1 MALTQNPLNKIK
13 DRIYEAEGLLELLHL
28 RPEKLPELAPMIL
41 SRLDEARS
49 DFENFTKENSS
60 IDDEPVAEDETMTE
74 DTDIPDDEFISDEET
89 EPEVDSVPDDTPIY
103 EEETEPEV
111 DSVPDDAPIYEDA
124 PDSQEDSFHRT
135 PRPRPALCLNDRY
148 RFRRAIFGGSDAE
161 MNTTLDFVASMD
173 SYGQAEE
180 FFLTDMDL
188 DKENEDV
195 ADFLNIIRKY
205 FGE

>member
-1 MALTQNPLNKIK
+1 MAMTQNPLNIIK

-49 DFENFTKENSS
+49 DFENFAKENTSQ
-60 IDDEPVAEDETMTE
+60 DD
-74 DTDIPDDEFISDEET
+74 
-89 EPEVDSVPDDTPIY
+89 VPDSEEVTDT
-103 EEETEPEV
+103 EEVSIPR
-111 DSVPDDAPIYEDA
+111 A
-124 PDSQEDSFHRT
+124 
-135 PRPRPALCLNDRY
+135 PRPRPAFCLNDRY
-148 RFRRAIFGGSDAE
+148 RYRRAIFGGSDAE
-161 MNTTLDFVASMD
+161 MNTTLDFIASMD

-188 DKENEDV
+188 DKEDEDV
-195 ADFLNIIRKY
+195 ADFLNIIRNY